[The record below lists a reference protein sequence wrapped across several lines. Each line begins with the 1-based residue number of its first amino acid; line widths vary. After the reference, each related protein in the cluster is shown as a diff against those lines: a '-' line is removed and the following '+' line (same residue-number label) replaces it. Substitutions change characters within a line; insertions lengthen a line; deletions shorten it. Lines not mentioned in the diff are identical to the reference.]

1 MDNNNSFT
9 NIKDLGEFGLINRLT
24 KNFSALN
31 ASTLKSIGDDAAV
44 LRYDDKTP
52 IVLSTDLLVE
62 GIHFDLMYTPLKHLG
77 YKSIIVNLSDIY
89 AMNARPQQVTVSLAV
104 SSRFTVEAL
113 EELYDGIQQAC
124 HFYGVDLVG
133 GDTTSSLSGLMI
145 SVTAIGTAKS
155 EEHIAYR
162 NNARV
167 GDYICMTGNLGAAYL
182 GLQVLEREKQVWKAN
197 PDMQPQLD
205 KYTYLVERQLKP
217 EARKDIIDLFEKANI
232 VPHSMI
238 DVSDGLSSDLM
249 HICRQSNVGARIY
262 EENIPIHSE
271 AHKLAFEEFKISPT
285 TCALSGGEDYELL
298 FTVSNEQFQKIDGKA
313 DIKVLGN
320 ITEKSEGIKLYPP
333 KGDSFDIV
341 AQGWNHFD

>member
-155 EEHIAYR
+155 EEHIA
-162 NNARV
+162 
-167 GDYICMTGNLGAAYL
+167 
-182 GLQVLEREKQVWKAN
+182 
-197 PDMQPQLD
+197 
-205 KYTYLVERQLKP
+205 
-217 EARKDIIDLFEKANI
+217 
-232 VPHSMI
+232 
-238 DVSDGLSSDLM
+238 
-249 HICRQSNVGARIY
+249 
-262 EENIPIHSE
+262 
-271 AHKLAFEEFKISPT
+271 
-285 TCALSGGEDYELL
+285 
-298 FTVSNEQFQKIDGKA
+298 
-313 DIKVLGN
+313 
-320 ITEKSEGIKLYPP
+320 
-333 KGDSFDIV
+333 
-341 AQGWNHFD
+341 